1 MRGAASV
8 SEETLIYQ
16 CSPTLAG
23 IKTGN
28 LFACAF
34 KNRDE
39 LRATVRRFNR
49 ILVPKGVRMIPLRFE
64 NGKAMIYV
72 YRPIR
77 LAADLNA
84 DRAKLILSDKA
95 YPIGSPDRCIAEL
108 MRRLKSGEGFPHEIG
123 LFLGYPAE
131 DVEGFIRCK
140 ARSFKSVG
148 TWKVYGDAAAAH
160 DEFTRFKECRSAFQ
174 EAYSNGRSMDSLI
187 ASSDTA
193 SGDFQA

>member
-1 MRGAASV
+1 M
-8 SEETLIYQ
+8 SEEAFIYQ

-28 LFACAF
+28 LFACSF
-34 KNRDE
+34 KNGDE

-84 DRAKLILSDKA
+84 AGARMILSGKA

-108 MRRLKSGEGFPHEIG
+108 MRRLKSDEGFPHEIG

-131 DVEGFIRCK
+131 DVDGFIRCK

-148 TWKVYGDAAAAH
+148 AWKVYGDVAAAH
-160 DEFTRFKECRSAFQ
+160 DEFIKFKECRSAFQ
-174 EAYSNGRSMDSLI
+174 EAYSNGQSMDSLI
-187 ASSDTA
+187 ADSIAA
-193 SGDFQA
+193 SGEFKQNR